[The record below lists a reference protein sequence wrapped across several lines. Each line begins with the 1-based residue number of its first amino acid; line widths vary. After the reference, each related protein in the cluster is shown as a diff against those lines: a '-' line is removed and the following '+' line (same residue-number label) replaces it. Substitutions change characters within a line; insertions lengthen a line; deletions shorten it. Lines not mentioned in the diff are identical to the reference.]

1 MNKVNMNRRI
11 QTELSVL
18 ESIKRMAD
26 TMKGMAEQFQAIA
39 FTLESIILEQEESK
53 EVQ

>member
-1 MNKVNMNRRI
+1 MNQRI

-18 ESIKRMAD
+18 ESLKRMAA
-26 TMKGMAEQFQAIA
+26 TMKGMAEQFEAIA
-39 FTLESIILEQEESK
+39 TDLETILLVQENETG